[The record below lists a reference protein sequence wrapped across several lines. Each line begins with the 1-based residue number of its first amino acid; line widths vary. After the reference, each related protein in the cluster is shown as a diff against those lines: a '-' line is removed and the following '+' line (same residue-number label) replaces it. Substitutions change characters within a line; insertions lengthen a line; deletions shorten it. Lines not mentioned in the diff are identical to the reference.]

1 MTARQRVFSAAGIA
15 MTATFVGVIAA
26 MGLVPALSLPGFNV
40 PITMQSMGVMLAGSI
55 LGKWRGAAA
64 VTIFLL
70 LVALGLPLLSGGRGG
85 LAVFFGPSVGFLL
98 GFPVAAFV
106 IGWLSERLST
116 PRSLSR
122 LIAVNVLGGIVV
134 LYAFGAVGVAL
145 VTNVSLGAAVV
156 ANWVFLPGDLVKAV
170 AAAVIARGVHQA
182 MPGLLPSRPE
192 REPSPLAA

>member
-1 MTARQRVFSAAGIA
+1 MRARQRVFSAAGIA

-40 PITMQSMGVMLAGSI
+40 PITIQSMGVMLAGSI
-55 LGKWRGAAA
+55 LGRWRGAAA

-70 LVALGLPLLSGGRGG
+70 MVALGLPLLSGGRGG

-116 PRSLSR
+116 PWSLAR
-122 LIAVNVLGGIVV
+122 CIAVNVLGGIVV

-145 VTNVSLGAAVV
+145 VTNVSLGAAVI

-170 AAAVIARGVHQA
+170 AAAVIARSVHQA
-182 MPGLLPSRPE
+182 LPGLLPDRPE

>member
-1 MTARQRVFSAAGIA
+1 MNPRQRVFSAAGIA

-26 MGLVPALSLPGFNV
+26 MGLVPALSLPGLNV
-40 PITMQSMGVMLAGSI
+40 PITIQSMGVMLAGSI
-55 LGKWRGAAA
+55 LGRWRGAAA

-106 IGWLSERLST
+106 IGWLSERLSA

-122 LIAVNVLGGIVV
+122 CIAVNVLGGIVV

-156 ANWVFLPGDLVKAV
+156 ANWVFLPGDLIKAV

-182 MPGLLPSRPE
+182 LPGLLPDRPE
-192 REPSPLAA
+192 REPSPVAA

>member
-1 MTARQRVFSAAGIA
+1 MNPRQRVFSAAGIA

-26 MGLVPALSLPGFNV
+26 MGLLPALALPGLNV
-40 PITMQSMGVMLAGSI
+40 PITIQSMGVMLAGSI
-55 LGKWRGAAA
+55 LGRWRGAAA

-122 LIAVNVLGGIVV
+122 CIAVNVLGGIVV

-145 VTNVSLGAAVV
+145 VTKVSLGVAVV
-156 ANWVFLPGDLVKAV
+156 ANWVFLPGDLIKAV

-182 MPGLLPSRPE
+182 LPGLLPDRPE
-192 REPSPLAA
+192 PERSPIAA